1 MPRGRGGGGAPGIL
15 ALTLGLVGIMRPWR
29 VVRVFPCVALGA
41 AGFAADR
48 RLHSGDG
55 EIRSDAV
62 ITEMS
67 SVPLAAAAR
76 YGQLLASPPG
86 G

>member
-1 MPRGRGGGGAPGIL
+1 
-15 ALTLGLVGIMRPWR
+15 
-29 VVRVFPCVALGA
+29 VALGA